1 MHRGEHVKRAE
12 RNNQT
17 IAGDIRAIFHS
28 LPYKAYPRT
37 MTKYATMVAA
47 ANFNHFPAKGGV
59 SSYYSPHVI
68 MGKKPLNYKKHC
80 LYNFGDY
87 VEGFHE
93 NYPTNTQKQRAV
105 SGIYLRPLPNSLNS
119 HEIMNLETGLVNKV
133 VKVTKMQIT
142 DHVIKAVNAL
152 AEEQGIKSL
161 KIESKN
167 KVPIMPADWIAG
179 VDTEEAQEENEANE
193 VDEDDPQD
201 RDYQEPQNTRY
212 EYERDINNEGK
223 FEAIDDDELA
233 ELLADEHAV
242 DYRARDADELVSE
255 VVDEEPVAEEQP
267 NEESNPINS
276 TQNDEITGVAEQIVE
291 AEQDDESDPDDEI
304 EVVGVLEGEN
314 RPTRTQ
320 QQPERMTYDRFGS
333 PTKTARNYFQK
344 PTIEMLE
351 RKHNIFTQTTTSLN
365 PELDLE
371 YTPHEAAVLGMYI
384 NHLNTVDMKTGYSF
398 GQQYMFEKGLKVF
411 GDRAWNGGMKELT
424 QLNDREVFAPTL
436 VNDLTPEEKEKAQ
449 EALLFVTEKR
459 DLTVKGRLC
468 YNGKPLRAWTD
479 KEDTASPTVSQEG
492 VTLTSAIAAKEGRDK
507 MSGDVPNAF
516 VQANMPAAQLQVGDR
531 VIMKVTGS
539 LAKVLVQLDPNKYEK
554 FMVFENGRPVIYLIV
569 LKAIYGLLVA
579 ALIWYQKFR
588 TDLEGIGFVFNN
600 CDPCVC
606 NRTVYGKQ
614 HTVCFH
620 VDDLFSTHM
629 EPRVNDEFEAW
640 LNKMYGEYSEVKT
653 TRGDIHDFL
662 GVIYDFSEPGKVKL
676 DMIDYVQQMLD
687 EFPVKFTEKDSVA
700 NPAATD
706 LFEVG
711 NGKLLDAKT
720 KKEFHTFTAKGLF
733 LCGRARPDIKQ
744 VIAVLCTRVQNANV
758 DFTQHPCHHR
768 YQLPALLQI
777 LALNTVAHNSSKLSL
792 ATLFFNL

>member
-1 MHRGEHVKRAE
+1 
-12 RNNQT
+12 
-17 IAGDIRAIFHS
+17 
-28 LPYKAYPRT
+28 
-37 MTKYATMVAA
+37 
-47 ANFNHFPAKGGV
+47 
-59 SSYYSPHVI
+59 
-68 MGKKPLNYKKHC
+68 
-80 LYNFGDY
+80 
-87 VEGFHE
+87 
-93 NYPTNTQKQRAV
+93 
-105 SGIYLRPLPNSLNS
+105 
-119 HEIMNLETGLVNKV
+119 
-133 VKVTKMQIT
+133 
-142 DHVIKAVNAL
+142 
-152 AEEQGIKSL
+152 
-161 KIESKN
+161 
-167 KVPIMPADWIAG
+167 
-179 VDTEEAQEENEANE
+179 
-193 VDEDDPQD
+193 
-201 RDYQEPQNTRY
+201 
-212 EYERDINNEGK
+212 
-223 FEAIDDDELA
+223 
-233 ELLADEHAV
+233 
-242 DYRARDADELVSE
+242 
-255 VVDEEPVAEEQP
+255 
-267 NEESNPINS
+267 
-276 TQNDEITGVAEQIVE
+276 
-291 AEQDDESDPDDEI
+291 
-304 EVVGVLEGEN
+304 
-314 RPTRTQ
+314 
-320 QQPERMTYDRFGS
+320 
-333 PTKTARNYFQK
+333 
-344 PTIEMLE
+344 
-351 RKHNIFTQTTTSLN
+351 
-365 PELDLE
+365 
-371 YTPHEAAVLGMYI
+371 
-384 NHLNTVDMKTGYSF
+384 MKTGYSF

-516 VQANMPAAQLQVGDR
+516 VQANMPAAQLQGGDR

-600 CDPCVC
+600 YDPCVC

-711 NGKLLDAKT
+711 NGELLDAKT

-733 LCGRARPDIKQ
+733 LCGRARLDIKQ
-744 VIAVLCTRVQNANV
+744 VIAVLCTRVQNANQNDWNKLVRLMLFLHSTKMDKLILTV
-758 DFTQHPCHHR
+758 DDLHVIKWWIDVSFAVHPDFKSHSGAAMSLGLGAAITGS
-768 YQLPALLQI
+768 QKQK
-777 LALNTVAHNSSKLSL
+777 LNTRSSTESELVGVDDFMTKVLWTQLFMEEQGYEIEKNILYQDNKSAILLEKNGKKSSSKRTRAINIRYFFVTDAIEKGLL
-792 ATLFFNL
+792 TVEHCPTGDMIADYMTKPLQGQLFEKFRNLIMGNESV